1 MCLSESSFTSSSL
14 FPKPTT
20 HQIGSRRSC
29 TLGERT
35 MTMFSFQCLVRIT
48 IVGEV
53 GAEVVPELSNVNRVD
68 EALKL
73 GKLPQ
78 ICGALPRRL
87 ALDFL
92 ERLFQNFDLHAT
104 TTPLLVLDTTTQL
117 RHYSR
122 KLETAPVTNLIKK
135 SYLPALEAQA
145 SSSS

>member
-1 MCLSESSFTSSSL
+1 
-14 FPKPTT
+14 
-20 HQIGSRRSC
+20 
-29 TLGERT
+29 
-35 MTMFSFQCLVRIT
+35 MTMFSYQCLVRIT

-104 TTPLLVLDTTTQL
+104 TTPLLVLDTQRNSVTTRGSL
-117 RHYSR
+117 KLHLSR
-122 KLETAPVTNLIKK
+122 T
-135 SYLPALEAQA
+135 
-145 SSSS
+145 